1 METKHKKSSVLWL
14 QLTAGQG
21 PKECGWVIAQLS
33 RVLLSEAY
41 SANLSAEIV
50 ESLAFDKL
58 LRNQTLIEPDAFL
71 SILIR
76 LEGKGIDGF
85 AHKWQGTI
93 KWQGKSPYRPK
104 HKRINWFA
112 GIATLTMLTNNNK
125 TLNELAR
132 EVNIE
137 TMRSKGPGGQH
148 VNKTNSAVRITHRTT
163 GLKVRVE
170 SDRSQHRNKQIAL
183 ERLQLL
189 LESQS
194 DLENKSLEHSRWLQ
208 HYEVQRGNPIHTFYG
223 HEFIER
229 KN

>member
-1 METKHKKSSVLWL
+1 METKHKKSSVVWL

-33 RVLLSEAY
+33 RVLLDEAY
-41 SANLSAEIV
+41 RENLSAEIV

-76 LEGKGIDGF
+76 LEGKGVDGF

-93 KWQGKSPYRPK
+93 KWQGESPYRPK
-104 HKRINWFA
+104 HKRINWFV
-112 GIATLTMLTNNNK
+112 GIATLSMPSNSMK
-125 TLNELAR
+125 TFNELVK
-132 EVNIE
+132 EVDME

-189 LESQS
+189 LANQN
-194 DLENKSLEHSRWLQ
+194 DLENKSLERSRWSQ
-208 HYEVQRGNPIHTFYG
+208 HYEVQRGKPIRTFYG
-223 HEFIER
+223 RDFNE
-229 KN
+229 